1 MSSNNLLGNVM
12 PFEALGRLI
21 RHEAAGGFVL
31 VGAAVFALIL
41 ANSALAGL
49 YNSFLNVPASI
60 QVGMLKLS
68 KPLLLWINDG
78 LMAIFFLLIGLEIK
92 RELLEGELSSIRRAA
107 LPAIAATGGMVV
119 PALIYVLL
127 NAGDPYALR
136 GWGIPVATDI
146 AFSLGVLA
154 LLGSRVP
161 ASVKVFLLAIAIAD
175 DVGAILIIA
184 AAYTDHLSLLP
195 LGLAGVC
202 LVGLVMLNMLGV
214 TRLADYLL
222 LGLILWLCVLQS
234 GVHATLAGVALG
246 LVIPLRTTD
255 NHGQPPLRH
264 LEHTLHPWV
273 TFGIMPLFAFA
284 NAGVSLE
291 GFTLDSMVQPLPLGI
306 ALGLF
311 LGKQFGVVGFAWA
324 GVRLGLAHLP
334 KETDW
339 LSLYGVACLTGIGF
353 TMSLFIGTLAFLDS
367 QSAMEVRMGVLIG
380 SLLSA
385 LLGYAVLRFAMART
399 AS

>member
-1 MSSNNLLGNVM
+1 MAL
-12 PFEALGRLI
+12 EALGRLL

-31 VGAAVFALIL
+31 LTATVFALIL
-41 ANSALAGL
+41 ANSPLAQL
-49 YNSFLNVPASI
+49 YSSFLDVPITI
-60 QVGMLKLS
+60 QLGMLKLS

-78 LMAIFFLLIGLEIK
+78 LMAIFFLLIGLEVK
-92 RELLEGELSSIRRAA
+92 RELLVGQLSSVRRAV
-107 LPAIAATGGMVV
+107 LPIVAAIGGMMV

-127 NAGDPYALR
+127 NAGDTDALR
-136 GWGIPVATDI
+136 GWAIPVATDI

-154 LLGSRVP
+154 LLGTWLP
-161 ASVKVFLLAIAIAD
+161 ASLRVFLLALAIAD

-184 AAYTDHLSLLP
+184 IAYTDHLALLP
-195 LGLAGVC
+195 LAFAASGLS
-202 LVGLVMLNMLGV
+202 GLVMLNLLGV
-214 TRLADYLL
+214 TRLAGYIL
-222 LGLILWLCVLQS
+222 LGFFLWVCVLKS

-246 LVIPLRTTD
+246 LVVPLQTTKEHGQSPLR
-255 NHGQPPLRH
+255 R
-264 LEHTLHPWV
+264 LEHVLYPWV

-291 GFTLDSMVQPLPLGI
+291 GFTVDSFMQPLPLGI

-311 LGKQFGVVGFAWA
+311 LGKQLGVLGFVWA

-334 KETDW
+334 KEIDW

-353 TMSLFIGTLAFLDS
+353 TMSLFIGTLAFPGNE
-367 QSAMEVRMGVLIG
+367 SAAAVRMGVLVG

-385 LLGYAVLRFAMART
+385 LLGYAVLRIAVAQTAR
-399 AS
+399 

>member
-1 MSSNNLLGNVM
+1 MVL
-12 PFEALGRLI
+12 EALSRLI

-31 VGAAVFALIL
+31 MAAAVLALIL
-41 ANSALAGL
+41 ANSALAGF
-49 YNSFLNVPASI
+49 YNSFLEVPATL

-78 LMAIFFLLIGLEIK
+78 LMAIFFLLIGLEVK
-92 RELLEGELSSIRRAA
+92 REFLEGELSSIRRAA

-119 PALIYVLL
+119 PALIFVLL

-136 GWGIPVATDI
+136 GWAIPVATDI

-154 LLGSRVP
+154 LLGSRVS
-161 ASVKVFLLAIAIAD
+161 ASLKVFLLALAIAD

-184 AAYTDHLSLLP
+184 VAYTDHLSLLP
-195 LGLAGVC
+195 LSLAALALG
-202 LVGLVMLNMLGV
+202 GLVMLNLLGI
-214 TRLADYLL
+214 TRLAGYVL
-222 LGLILWLCVLQS
+222 LGLFLWVCVLKS

-255 NHGQPPLRH
+255 KYRQSPLRH
-264 LEHTLHPWV
+264 LEHILHPWV

-284 NAGVSLE
+284 NAGVSLK
-291 GFTLDSMVQPLPLGI
+291 GFSVDSIVQPLPLGI

-311 LGKQFGVVGFAWA
+311 LGKQLGVMSFAWA
-324 GVRLGLAHLP
+324 GVRLKLAHLP
-334 KETDW
+334 RETGW
-339 LSLYGVACLTGIGF
+339 LSLYGVACLAGIGF
-353 TMSLFIGTLAFLDS
+353 TMSLFIGTLAFPGN
-367 QSAMEVRMGVLIG
+367 QSAAAVRMGVLGG

-385 LLGYAVLRFAMART
+385 LLGYAVLRLAMARM
-399 AS
+399 AA

>member
-1 MSSNNLLGNVM
+1 MAL
-12 PFEALGRLI
+12 EALGRLI
-21 RHEAAGGFVL
+21 RHQAAGGFILL
-31 VGAAVFALIL
+31 VAAVFALIL
-41 ANSALAGL
+41 ANSALVGF
-49 YNSFLNVPASI
+49 YSSFVDMPATI
-60 QVGMLKLS
+60 QVGTLKLS

-78 LMAIFFLLIGLEIK
+78 LMAIFFLLIGLEVK
-92 RELLEGELSSIRRAA
+92 RELLAGELSSVRRAA
-107 LPAIAATGGMVV
+107 LPIIAATGGMVV

-136 GWGIPVATDI
+136 GWAIPVATDI

-154 LLGSRVP
+154 LLGSRVA
-161 ASVKVFLLAIAIAD
+161 ASLKVFLLALAIAD

-184 AAYTDHLSLLP
+184 VAYTDHLSLLP
-195 LGLAGVC
+195 LTLAGAALAS
-202 LVGLVMLNMLGV
+202 LVTLNLLGV
-214 TRLADYLL
+214 TRLAGYIV
-222 LGLILWLCVLQS
+222 LGLFLWICVLKS

-246 LVIPLRTTD
+246 LVIPLRTPD
-255 NHGQPPLRH
+255 KHGQSPLRH
-264 LEHTLHPWV
+264 LEHVLYPWV

-291 GFTLDSMVQPLPLGI
+291 GFTVDSIVQPVPLGI

-311 LGKQFGVVGFAWA
+311 LGKQLGVAGFAWA

-334 KETDW
+334 KATDW
-339 LSLYGVACLTGIGF
+339 FSLYGIACLAGIGF
-353 TMSLFIGTLAFLDS
+353 TMSLFIGTLAFPGNE
-367 QSAMEVRMGVLIG
+367 SAADVRMGVLIG

-385 LLGYAVLRFAMART
+385 LLGYAVLRINMARI